1 MASVPNK
8 KNIDFDVY
16 EKANPASQIDWAKQ
30 AADITKVF
38 TDIRDERDTRKA
50 EIEKSY
56 TDQQQTLTEIGEY
69 DNPTIQ
75 QFVMNGAQDASNKL
89 QDFHNLVKRGLA
101 KPADYKRF
109 QMNQKNGFNLVKRNA
124 EQYDKRFQ
132 EYTKMV
138 EDGTAGVGD
147 EWMAKQLEGFA
158 NMNNMTL
165 QSDAETGNMVMLRID
180 PETGQPIPGESMS
193 VNRMNL
199 MMKQNFGSFDVG
211 EAVTGVKDEIGS
223 IITASITATG
233 VETDEITTEM
243 RSRAETEFF
252 STEKGMETLTLK
264 AEQMLANKNHKLD
277 LLGRNVKTK
286 DGEKYRPGSQEEY
299 DEFAKNN
306 PGKEN
311 PIIVMEFGKDNVY
324 QPKFDE
330 NQDKAALDYAKK
342 QITSALDVKQEVDVK
357 KTKTRKPP
365 NKPTESDRR
374 EGRRKREIQSLGN
387 NLNLLMT
394 GNKKERDAAARNL
407 RQANPNLQEVG
418 VIEGPD
424 GMPTHLVIRK
434 KGDVREPIPI
444 SVDGTLMIPEETAR
458 KVWNDFGFTYGDDD
472 ISIDE
477 FFNYG
482 GSFGDE
488 YGQGYGNI
496 SSVEERKALNY
507 KRGLKIPTD
516 DGEEVSAKE
525 FLGLDDIFRKDG
537 DGARKSAYM
546 KLLDNEYFWPK
557 GLNVKKDIEVKD
569 GNFIVYIGE
578 QEPIE
583 FPNENSTK
591 HADVIAAIED
601 AIAAEV
607 GLWNEGSSSGGRA
620 SQFNDDQ
627 DDNK

>member
-1 MASVPNK
+1 MASQVPSK

-16 EKANPASQIDWAKQ
+16 EKANPASQIDWSKQ

-38 TDIRDERDTRKA
+38 TDIRDDRETRKA

-101 KPADYKRF
+101 KPGDYKRF
-109 QMNQKNGFNLVKRNA
+109 QMNQKNGFNLVKTNA

-165 QSDAETGNMVMLRID
+165 QSDGETGNMVMLRTD
-180 PETGQPIPGESMS
+180 PKTGEPIPGESMS

-211 EAVTGVKDEIGS
+211 EAVTGIKGEIGN
-223 IITASITATG
+223 IITASITASG
-233 VETDEITTEM
+233 IETDQITTEM

-252 STEKGMETLTLK
+252 STEKGMETLKLK

-286 DGEKYRPGSQEEY
+286 DGEQYRSGTQEEY

-311 PIIVMEFGKDNVY
+311 PIIVMEFGKDNLY

-342 QITSALDVKQEVDVK
+342 QITSALDVKQEEDVK

-365 NKPTESDRR
+365 YKPTESDRK
-374 EGRRKREIQSLGN
+374 EGRRKRDIQSLGN

-394 GNKKERDAAARNL
+394 GTKKERDAAARNL
-407 RQANPNLQEVG
+407 REANPNLQEVG
-418 VIEGPD
+418 VIEDPNT

-444 SVDGTLMIPEETAR
+444 SVDGQLLIPDETAR
-458 KVWNDFGFTYGDDD
+458 KVWNDFGFTYDKQPVK
-472 ISIDE
+472 IDE

-482 GSFGDE
+482 GSFGDK
-488 YGQGYGNI
+488 YGQGYGDM
-496 SSVEERKALNY
+496 SSVEERKALAY
-507 KRGLKIPTD
+507 KRGLKIPMD
-516 DGEEVSAKE
+516 DGEEVSAQD
-525 FLGLDDIFRKDG
+525 FLGLDNKFNYDGG
-537 DGARKSAYM
+537 DGKRKTAYM
-546 KLLDNEYFWPK
+546 KLLDNNYFWPQ

-569 GNFIVYIGE
+569 GKFIVYIGE

-583 FPNENSTK
+583 FPNKGGTR
-591 HADVIAAIED
+591 HGDVIAAIED
-601 AIAAEV
+601 AIDAEV
-607 GLWNEGSSSGGRA
+607 SLWNEGSSSGGRA
-620 SQFNDDQ
+620 SQFN
-627 DDNK
+627 